1 MNRSV
6 AYAVVVGFS
15 FLGMAGS
22 AVADACQATGTL
34 TEAVGTV
41 LVDRGQGFANAS
53 VGASLK
59 GGDMVSVQGAGSAVV
74 DFGSNRSVMVPGS
87 TTETLRVPGCDVAID
102 SNTGLVIG
110 AVAVGGGV
118 AAAVALSDNGNGNGF
133 IFPVSP

>member
-1 MNRSV
+1 MKRSV

-15 FLGMAGS
+15 FLGMAG
-22 AVADACQATGTL
+22 AALADACQTTGTL

-41 LVDRGQGFANAS
+41 LVDRGQGFATAS
-53 VGASLK
+53 VGTSLK
-59 GGDMVSVQGAGSAVV
+59 GGDMVSVQGTGSAVV
-74 DFGSNRSVMVPGS
+74 DFGTDRTVMVPGS
-87 TTETLRVPGCDVAID
+87 TTTTLQVPGCGLAVD

-118 AAAVALSDNGNGNGF
+118 AAAVALSDNGSGNGF